1 MTELGVH
8 LPISGAHA
16 SPEAILRAAETAERI
31 GLGAVWVYER
41 LLRPVEPIPMGG
53 FGPPVDSPAD
63 WATVYEALE
72 VLSYLAGRTE
82 RIALGTSVIPGL
94 LQDPVHL
101 ARRLATIDRLSNG
114 RLIAGIG
121 QGWMSHE
128 FVASG
133 VPMTRRG
140 AGFEEHLQAMH
151 AVWGP
156 DPVRFDGRFYQIPEC
171 EIGPKPV
178 RAGSPTLVLGAGAP
192 AALERA
198 ARLGAGLA
206 TVVFDWDML
215 KQSVGVFRTAAAAA
229 GHDPDTLPLV
239 VQVNGTVGD
248 TPVDDRMPLT
258 GSIEQVAT
266 DLEELDALRVDHV
279 LWFMETPPDEQM
291 DVLERLL
298 AVRGTA

>member
-1 MTELGVH
+1 MMKLGVH

-31 GLGAVWVYER
+31 GLGSVWVYER

-53 FGPPVDSPAD
+53 FGPPVDSPPD
-63 WATVYEALE
+63 WATVYDALE

-101 ARRLATIDRLSNG
+101 ARRLATIDQLSNG

-133 VPMTRRG
+133 VPMKRRG

-178 RAGSPTLVLGAGAP
+178 RGGSPTLVLGAGAP

-198 ARLGAGLA
+198 ARFGAGLA

-215 KQSVGVFRTAAAAA
+215 KQSVGAFRTAAAAA

-239 VQVNGTVGD
+239 VQVNGTVGES
-248 TPVDDRMPLT
+248 PVDDRIPLT

-266 DLEELDALRVDHV
+266 DLEELDALGTDHV
-279 LWFMETPPDEQM
+279 LWYMETPPDEQL

-298 AVRGTA
+298 AVRGKA